1 LYAFFNYF
9 YNSNSNYT
17 ITRRKRWADQIPN
30 YLELCGEEIDEMMK
44 AMGNVDTNY
53 KRYFKLCLSFLAVL
67 TGVSHIVTESGIH
80 NFYLAFGAYKDF
92 FLW

>member
-1 LYAFFNYF
+1 MW
-9 YNSNSNYT
+9 
-17 ITRRKRWADQIPN
+17 RKRLSDQIPN
-30 YLELCGEEIDEMMK
+30 YLELCGEETKEMMK
-44 AMGNVDTNY
+44 AMGSADTDNKVY
-53 KRYFKLCLSFLAVL
+53 IKLCLSFLAVL